1 MEGRALVL
9 ALALTLPLALYGIP
23 FAYAA
28 ATQSTY
34 AVATTQDCPS
44 NSCSFIVPL
53 TCNSP
58 SDYSL
63 QYGVYY
69 DRLPSDARVD
79 GAIPTNSAGSP
90 VSTNEVPNGWRINV
104 VVEQPEGIRFAIIC
118 HPPIPLTAGIGVPE
132 FGSLYAAIALGAVLY
147 FMMARRFARRSSI
160 SAVVKA

>member
-1 MEGRALVL
+1 MERRALVL
-9 ALALTLPLALYGIP
+9 ALALTLPMALYGIP

-34 AVATTQDCPS
+34 AVATTRDCVS
-44 NSCSFIVPL
+44 NSCGFIVPL

-69 DRLPSDARVD
+69 DSLPSGARVD
-79 GAIPTNSAGSP
+79 GAIPTNSAGLP

-104 VVEQPEGIRFAIIC
+104 ISGQPEKINFAVIC
-118 HPPIPLTAGIGVPE
+118 QSPVTVAGIGVPQ
-132 FGSLYAAIALGAVLY
+132 FGSLYVAIALGAVVY
-147 FMMARRFARRSSI
+147 FMLSRRFARRPAI
-160 SAVVKA
+160 SAAVKA

>member
-1 MEGRALVL
+1 MERRALVV

-23 FAYAA
+23 FGYAA

-34 AVATTQDCPS
+34 AVATTQDCIS
-44 NSCSFIVPL
+44 NACTFIVPL

-79 GAIPTNSAGSP
+79 GAIPTNSAGLP

-104 VVEQPEGIRFAIIC
+104 VSGAPEKINFAVIC
-118 HPPIPLTAGIGVPE
+118 QSPIPLTAGIGVPE

-147 FMMARRFARRSSI
+147 FMMARRYARRS
-160 SAVVKA
+160 AVLAQNKA